1 MFGKVSFNIRWPHPN
16 QNYRNYK
23 FIRQVFLCPPGAG
36 LTSEP
41 STSER
46 VVSLLAEIRNFQE
59 IITKFKEMQV
69 DPTEYACVKA
79 ILLFKTSKWSW
90 YIPKRELSSDSCY
103 SQRLEAAITLLVKEP
118 PWGSFCGNHSLSIP
132 WHYFGSHDMLGE
144 WNHLAPLL
152 QKGSNWRFTQSARAV
167 RESNGRLTLSWQPWY
182 WQDCPARFG
191 GSRNAFL
198 PRCLWMKTTSYK
210 EEGRGLGDNRFKIHR
225 YLLVIYW

>member
-1 MFGKVSFNIRWPHPN
+1 MFTGTLSWHSKILQRHLLIIFPTQCSGKSHSISGDLAEIVPCKPKLSKLQIYPTRFFVSS
-16 QNYRNYK
+16 
-23 FIRQVFLCPPGAG
+23 GAG

-90 YIPKRELSSDSCY
+90 FSPKRELSIDSCY

-118 PWGSFCGNHSLSIP
+118 RWGSFCGNHSLSMP
-132 WHYFGSHDMLGE
+132 WHYFGSHDKLGE

-152 QKGSNWRFTQSARAV
+152 QKGSN
-167 RESNGRLTLSWQPWY
+167 
-182 WQDCPARFG
+182 
-191 GSRNAFL
+191 
-198 PRCLWMKTTSYK
+198 
-210 EEGRGLGDNRFKIHR
+210 
-225 YLLVIYW
+225 